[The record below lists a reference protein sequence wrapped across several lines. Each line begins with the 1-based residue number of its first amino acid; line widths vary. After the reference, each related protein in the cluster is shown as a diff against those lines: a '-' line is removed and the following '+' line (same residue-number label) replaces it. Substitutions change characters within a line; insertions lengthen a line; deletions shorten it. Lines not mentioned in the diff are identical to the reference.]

1 MQYGKN
7 RTGQR
12 LLRLLQDGAVLLL
25 LLLLGFY
32 VNRHI
37 RIKGLYMD
45 DLYMWSCYGEQSYL
59 EFAFPFRTSTRFRP
73 VYWTLTYLE
82 MMIVRNHPA
91 LFVPVNIL
99 LNAGLAFFLYRFSRR
114 LSGRS
119 LLSGLMTGALYL
131 ISHFAYYQIA
141 QALGLLETMSL
152 FLAVLLLYF
161 LLCYLW
167 EGRNAYFL
175 AACLCYFL
183 LVFSHERYLALFPLF
198 YLALFGRGGE
208 KDGRASAGRGGRSCA
223 RARNGRHAAAGGSPK
238 WPAAFGCG
246 RGLLLLLLPLL
257 ELFGI
262 VLLRR
267 FFIGSALPAGTG
279 GTEVTETFSVRQA
292 LQFSVQQL
300 LYLFGINAGPEYL
313 AGISWTE
320 VAPGIRQLVF
330 LSWLPLAGIVL
341 PYLFWSVRRRAWR
354 ERRFLVEN
362 LLFLGFPALCIGC
375 SAVTIRVE
383 LRWVYVSYAGA
394 LLYLSYM
401 IGRLGDFL
409 GAARSKLRYRRSKAE
424 DSRKVLPLDRERA
437 KRDFGERLG
446 RRSVLCFS
454 VLFLLYGLLLA
465 PVERYYRSFYSRIYF
480 WEDQDRMNSL
490 AEETVEKYGV
500 DGVLGKQVYILE
512 NSYQMTEFYG
522 RTFFKVYD
530 PEKTGQGTAIHFLP
544 SLAALPASANAE
556 NSIVLREL
564 PEARGYRDI
573 TPEVF

>member
-7 RTGQR
+7 RTERR
-12 LLRLLQDGAVLLL
+12 LHRGLQDSTVLLL

-37 RIKGLYMD
+37 HIKGLYMD

-59 EFAFPFRTSTRFRP
+59 EFAFPFRSSTRFRP

-82 MMIVRNHPA
+82 MMIVRNHPS

-99 LNAGLAFFLYRFSRR
+99 LNVGLAFFLYRFSRR
-114 LSGRS
+114 LSGQS

-152 FLAVLLLYF
+152 FLAVLLLF
-161 LLCYLW
+161 LLLRYLR
-167 EGRNAYFL
+167 EGRNADFL

-198 YLALFGRGGE
+198 YLALFGGGE
-208 KDGRASAGRGGRSCA
+208 GKESRTSAVLPGRS
-223 RARNGRHAAAGGSPK
+223 RARGQNGRRAAMERAPQRFAVLG
-238 WPAAFGCG
+238 FGRRCF
-246 RGLLLLLLPLL
+246 LPILPLL

-262 VLLRR
+262 ILLRR

-279 GTEVTETFSVRQA
+279 GTEVTETFSIRQA
-292 LQFSVQQL
+292 LHFSVQQL
-300 LYLFGINAGPEYL
+300 LYLFGINVGPEYL
-313 AGISWTE
+313 AGISWTD
-320 VAPGIRQLVF
+320 VAPGIRRLVF
-330 LSWLPLAGIVL
+330 LSWLPLSGIVL
-341 PYLFWSVRRRAWR
+341 AYLFWSVRRRAWR
-354 ERRFLVEN
+354 ERHFLAEN
-362 LLFLGFPALCIGC
+362 LLFLGFLALCIGC

-409 GAARSKLRYRRSKAE
+409 GAAQSKLRYRCIAAK
-424 DSRKVLPLDRERA
+424 DSEKVLPLDRERA

-446 RRSVLCFS
+446 RRAVLFFS
-454 VLFLLYGLLLA
+454 VFFLLYGMLIA

-490 AEETVEKYGV
+490 AEETVEKYGI
-500 DGVLGKQVYILE
+500 DGVLGKQVYIIE
-512 NSYQMTEFYG
+512 NSYRMTEFYG

-530 PEKTGQGTAIHFLP
+530 PEKTGQGTVIRFLP

-573 TPEVF
+573 TAEVF